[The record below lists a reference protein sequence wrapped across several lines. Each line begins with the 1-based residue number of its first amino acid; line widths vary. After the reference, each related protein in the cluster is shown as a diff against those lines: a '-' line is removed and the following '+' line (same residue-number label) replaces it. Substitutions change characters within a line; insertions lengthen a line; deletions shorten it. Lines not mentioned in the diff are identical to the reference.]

1 MTETTPAPTDR
12 FLALGMSRETSARYV
27 GVSATT
33 FDGLVV
39 KGSMPSPKR
48 IGRRK
53 VWNRHEIEVAFE
65 ALPADGEND
74 PNEWDEALA

>member
-1 MTETTPAPTDR
+1 
-12 FLALGMSRETSARYV
+12 
-27 GVSATT
+27 
-33 FDGLVV
+33 
-39 KGSMPSPKR
+39 MPSPKR

-74 PNEWDEALA
+74 PNEWDETLA